1 MSKSLNEEDKL
12 FLTKLLNES
21 IQQIRAKALYENSP
35 DRISRLVDNITHIRK
50 IAKKLDL
57 KYITSKLS

>member
-35 DRISRLVDNITHIRK
+35 DRVSRLVDNITHIRK

-57 KYITSKLS
+57 KYITPKLS